1 MNQLRTSAGSLSPSG
16 LVGVQPTWSFYPALE
31 RFQDFAGDWDELNE
45 RLYHGHPLLDSCFVG
60 SCVRHFATAKDVLAV
75 YGPSRQPAG
84 MVLLRRA
91 RPGVSRTFLAAQAHV
106 APVLLDSSAAAGSLL
121 RSLPNFS
128 LWLDFLCQDPEN
140 SCFTPER
147 MDHSHDRMP
156 HAVTTR
162 VRLNG
167 EFEAYWSKRSK
178 NLRKSIRRHQQWLG
192 DDGYKLSL
200 RLVTDP
206 ADLTQ
211 ALRRYGDMESRTW
224 KGTAGSAIHWHNK
237 QGHFYHD
244 VLQSF
249 ARKGRATIY
258 ELYCNDV
265 LAAAR
270 MTIASDRML
279 VLLKTTYDVSL
290 AKYSPGWLM
299 LHELL
304 KREFG
309 EKRFDAIEF
318 YTNATQL
325 MLSWATDVRTIDHV
339 TVYRAPWCRQVAEG
353 TRRVRRFVDRL
364 LDGAPKKP
372 DEEA

>member
-1 MNQLRTSAGSLSPSG
+1 MSQLQTSADSLVVSG
-16 LVGVQPTWSFYPALE
+16 LVGAKPAWSFYPARE
-31 RFQDFAGDWDELNE
+31 RFQDFAGAWDELNE

-60 SCVRHFATAKDVLAV
+60 SCVRHFATVKDVLAV
-75 YGPSRQPAG
+75 YGPSQQPAG

-91 RPGVSRTFLAAQAHV
+91 RPGVSRTFLAAQAHI
-106 APVLLDSSAAAGSLL
+106 APVLLESSAVADSLV

-140 SCFTPER
+140 SCFEPER
-147 MDHSHDRMP
+147 MDPGHDRMP

-167 EFEAYWSKRSK
+167 EFEAYWSNRSK
-178 NLRKSIRRHQQWLG
+178 NLRKSIRRHHQWLD

-206 ADLTQ
+206 ADLVQ
-211 ALRRYGDMESRTW
+211 ALRRYGDLESRSW
-224 KGTAGSAIHWHNK
+224 KGTAGSAIHWQNK

-249 ARKGRATIY
+249 ARKGRATVY

-279 VLLKTTYDVSL
+279 VLLKTTYNVSL

-299 LHELL
+299 LYQLL
-304 KREFG
+304 KKEFG
-309 EKRFDAIEF
+309 DKRFDAIEF

-325 MLSWATDVRTIDHV
+325 MISWATDVRTIDHV
-339 TVYRAPWCRQVAEG
+339 TVYRAPWCKQVAASG
-353 TRRVRRFVDRL
+353 RRVRRLVNRL
-364 LDGAPKKP
+364 LDGAAREPN
-372 DEEA
+372 EAA